1 MRFMLV
7 APNRH
12 VIMHLRSPTPMMG
25 LRAVSSSFRFS
36 PHRHH
41 PAPLTV
47 TLRRPTP
54 VTHSS
59 WCSLSKR
66 MFLRSAF
73 PTKPVSNPGPSRD
86 SENAAQ
92 TCLHD
97 NEAHSSCLCRQQ
109 HKGVNIEHD
118 QGARPP
124 LLDAALTAIMGIG
137 IGELQYWTVRLMLPS
152 YCRMFKSEAV
162 VRLVPKASC

>member
-1 MRFMLV
+1 MLLRFMLV

-12 VIMHLRSPTPMMG
+12 VIMHLRSPTPTMG
-25 LRAVSSSFRFS
+25 LRAASSTFRFS

-41 PAPLTV
+41 TV
-47 TLRRPTP
+47 TLRKLTL

-59 WCSLSKR
+59 WCLLSKR
-66 MFLRSAF
+66 TFLRSAF
-73 PTKPVSNPGPSRD
+73 PTKPVSNLGPSRD

-118 QGARPP
+118 QGARLP

-137 IGELQYWTVRLMLPS
+137 IGELQY
-152 YCRMFKSEAV
+152 
-162 VRLVPKASC
+162 